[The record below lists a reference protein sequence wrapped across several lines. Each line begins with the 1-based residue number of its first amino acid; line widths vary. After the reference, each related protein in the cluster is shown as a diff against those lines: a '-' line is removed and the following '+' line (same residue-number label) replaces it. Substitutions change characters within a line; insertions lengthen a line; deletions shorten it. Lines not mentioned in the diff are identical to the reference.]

1 VSPRRDKNDG
11 RRRERVH
18 GYATS
23 AVPGWPLRPPPVA
36 QLRKIVSIAPVQ
48 NVFLPLFFS
57 FECFEKCM
65 YVFFSSV
72 GRELVGLIVIR
83 FCVFRDGGTVFG
95 FFFGGVG
102 HLLDWVC
109 HGFVKFDIY
118 LKIV

>member
-1 VSPRRDKNDG
+1 
-11 RRRERVH
+11 
-18 GYATS
+18 
-23 AVPGWPLRPPPVA
+23 
-36 QLRKIVSIAPVQ
+36 
-48 NVFLPLFFS
+48 
-57 FECFEKCM
+57 M

-72 GRELVGLIVIR
+72 GRELVGVIVIR